1 MGDLDELAGLAAALY
16 ALPPEDFVAART
28 DRAKTARAGG
38 ARDLACRV
46 GELPKPTAAAWLLN
60 QLVRRRPDEVT
71 HLVELGDQM
80 REAQRTLAG
89 DQLRV
94 LTKQRHAVVAAFARQ
109 VASLADE
116 LDRPLSAAVA
126 TQVEETLR
134 AAIADEDAGRALLS
148 GRLTTALSYVGMG
161 EVDVSAAVAV
171 PPARPDRP
179 EPRGQVELPEPH
191 DELAAARQRRLDV
204 AGRALSEAEQAA
216 GRFATELEEA
226 EERVRRLDTESA
238 ALHAR
243 IEELQALLVDAT
255 EDAGAVDARLR
266 QARSTRQAATASA
279 AQAQR
284 AVERAQADCDALSDD

>member
-28 DRAKTARAGG
+28 DRAKKARTRG
-38 ARDLACRV
+38 ARDLARRV

-71 HLVELGDQM
+71 HLVELGDQL

-89 DQLRV
+89 DQLRA

-126 TQVEETLR
+126 IQVEETLR

-171 PPARPDRP
+171 PGARPHRP
-179 EPRGQVELPEPH
+179 EPRGESEQPEPH
-191 DELAAARQRRLDV
+191 DELAAARQRRVDV
-204 AGRALSEAEQAA
+204 AGRVLAEAEQAA
-216 GRFATELEEA
+216 GRSASELEES
-226 EERVRRLDTESA
+226 EQEVRRLDTESA
-238 ALHAR
+238 TLQAR
-243 IEELQALLVDAT
+243 IEELRALLD
-255 EDAGAVDARLR
+255 GAHEEAAALDARLQ
-266 QARSTRQAATASA
+266 QARSIRQAATASA
-279 AQAQR
+279 AQARR